1 MTKQLSFS
9 KLENEIMP
17 DFRNR
22 INQAESAEDVKK
34 FFVYAV
40 NELMNNVF
48 AGKLRFEY
56 GDISLAPATDQ
67 QFSVAERLLGTKE
80 FTEIWNGSDLRHVTG
95 RLAQT
100 AANRYKHLEKH
111 PEKTNAKIRP
121 EK

>member
-34 FFVYAV
+34 FFVYAA

-48 AGKLRFEY
+48 AGKIHFEY
-56 GDISLAPATDQ
+56 GDIRLTPATDQ
-67 QFSVAERLLGTKE
+67 QFSVAERLLGMEE

-100 AANRYKHLEKH
+100 ATNRYKHLEKH
-111 PEKTNAKIRP
+111 PEKTNAKIRM
-121 EK
+121 